1 VSEPPVESAATLRRA
16 VRAARS
22 GWQMARFRAWAARL
36 DIELRRRG
44 GRLELDAPHGL
55 AFEEPPLIRAR
66 AIGEGGGVFTLRL
79 GRGIT
84 IGRRCAIEIWAGA
97 DNLLEIGDD
106 TLIEDDVKL
115 HLFGGRIR
123 VGPESQLRDF
133 VRFKTQGDLT
143 LGRKVVLGYLTML
156 HCSERIELHDYAGL
170 SERVTVVDS
179 DHGFDGSDEYF
190 FDAPLK
196 SAPIV
201 LERNSFCAS
210 GTTIMR
216 GTHLGRNS
224 VVGSGA
230 VVPKGDYP
238 AGWLMVGMPAKP
250 LKPLPATVAAG
261 TVEPAPATPAEDPA
275 SAAS

>member
-1 VSEPPVESAATLRRA
+1 MVRRTA
-16 VRAARS
+16 RAARS
-22 GWQMARFRAWAARL
+22 AVQAARFKAWATRL

-44 GRLELDAPHGL
+44 GRLVLDAPHGL
-55 AFEEPPLIRAR
+55 AFEEPPLIRVR
-66 AIGEGGGVFTLRL
+66 QTGGDGGTFTLRI
-79 GRGIT
+79 GRGVT
-84 IGRRCAIEIWAGA
+84 VGRRHAIEIWAGA
-97 DNLLEIGDD
+97 DNVLELGDHV
-106 TLIEDDVKL
+106 LIEDDVKL
-115 HLFGGRIR
+115 HLFGGNIR

-143 LGRKVVLGYLTML
+143 LGRKVVLGYITML

-196 SAPIV
+196 SDPII

-216 GTHLGRNS
+216 GTHLGRNA
-224 VVGSGA
+224 VVGAGA

-250 LKPLPATVAAG
+250 LKPLPATAA
-261 TVEPAPATPAEDPA
+261 AEM
-275 SAAS
+275 AAAELDARRA

>member
-1 VSEPPVESAATLRRA
+1 VSPPVAALRKSA
-16 VRAARS
+16 RAARS
-22 GWQMARFRAWAARL
+22 AWQTARFRAWAKRL
-36 DIELRRRG
+36 DLELRRRG

-55 AFEEPPLIRAR
+55 LFEEPPLIRAR
-66 AIGEGGGVFTLRL
+66 ALGGSGGVLKVRI
-79 GRGIT
+79 GSGVT

-97 DNLLEIGDD
+97 DNVLDIGDNV
-106 TLIEDDVKL
+106 LIEDDVKL
-115 HLFGGRIR
+115 HLFGGTVR

-133 VRFKTQGDLT
+133 VRFKTQGMLV

-156 HCSERIELHDYAGL
+156 HCSERIELHDFAGL

-196 SAPIV
+196 SDPII

-216 GTHLGRNS
+216 GTRLGRNA
-224 VVGSGA
+224 VVGAGA
-230 VVPKGDYP
+230 VVAKGNYP

-250 LKPLPATVAAG
+250 LKPLPATAAAANAKPVAG
-261 TVEPAPATPAEDPA
+261 DVTDPTLA
-275 SAAS
+275 SP

>member
-1 VSEPPVESAATLRRA
+1 VGAASDSKAGLRG
-16 VRAARS
+16 AARS
-22 GWQMARFRAWAARL
+22 ARSAWRLARFRAWATRL
-36 DIELRRRG
+36 DIELRRNG
-44 GRLELDAPHGL
+44 GRLKLDAPHGM

-66 AIGEGGGVFTLRL
+66 SLGTGGGVFTLRI
-79 GRGIT
+79 GRGVT
-84 IGRRCAIEIWAGA
+84 VGRRCAIEAWAGA
-97 DNLLEIGDD
+97 DNLLDIGDE

-133 VRFKTQGDLT
+133 VRFKSAGDLI

-156 HCSERIELHDYAGL
+156 HCSERIELQDYSGL

-196 SAPIV
+196 TAPII
-201 LERNSFCAS
+201 LERNAFCAS

-216 GTHLGRNS
+216 GAHLGRNA
-224 VVGSGA
+224 VVGAGA

-250 LKPLPATVAAG
+250 LKPLPATERAAHGEEPRVA
-261 TVEPAPATPAEDPA
+261 
-275 SAAS
+275 

>member
-1 VSEPPVESAATLRRA
+1 MLRRTA
-16 VRAARS
+16 RAARLS
-22 GWQMARFRAWAARL
+22 WHAARFRAWAARL
-36 DIELRRRG
+36 DLELRRRG
-44 GRLELDAPHGL
+44 GRLQLDAPYGV

-66 AIGEGGGVFTLRL
+66 ASGDGGGVFTLRI
-79 GRGIT
+79 GRGVT
-84 IGRRCAIEIWAGA
+84 IGRRCAIEIWSRS
-97 DNLLEIGDD
+97 DNLLELGDD

-133 VRFKTQGDLT
+133 VRFKSQGDLV

-196 SAPIV
+196 TAPII

-216 GTHLGRNS
+216 GTHLGRNA
-224 VVGSGA
+224 VVGAGA

-250 LKPLPATVAAG
+250 LKPLPAAVAGEAQAP
-261 TVEPAPATPAEDPA
+261 PAYT
-275 SAAS
+275 AASDGSPTAS

>member
-1 VSEPPVESAATLRRA
+1 MSGAGSKAALRRA
-16 VRAARS
+16 ARAGRS
-22 GWQMARFRAWAARL
+22 GLQAARFRAWSAKL
-36 DIELRRRG
+36 DLELRRRG

-66 AIGEGGGVFTLRL
+66 VDGGDGGVFKLRI
-79 GRGIT
+79 GRGVT
-84 IGRRCAIEIWAGA
+84 VGRRCAIEIWAGA
-97 DNLLEIGDD
+97 DNLLELGDE

-115 HLFGGRIR
+115 HLYGGRIR

-133 VRFKTQGDLT
+133 VRFKAAGDLT

-156 HCSERIELHDYAGL
+156 HCAERIEMHDYAGI

-179 DHGFDGSDEYF
+179 DHGFDGGDEYF

-196 SAPIV
+196 TDPII
-201 LERNSFCAS
+201 LESNSFCAS

-216 GTHLGRNS
+216 GVRLGRNA
-224 VVGSGA
+224 VVGAGA

-238 AGWLMVGMPAKP
+238 AGWLIVGMPAKP
-250 LKPLPATVAAG
+250 LKPLPATVAASQS
-261 TVEPAPATPAEDPA
+261 EPVTQAP
-275 SAAS
+275 

>member
-1 VSEPPVESAATLRRA
+1 VSDGAAEAARRA
-16 VRAARS
+16 VRGVRS
-22 GWQMARFRAWAARL
+22 AWGNARFRAWATRL

-44 GRLELDAPHGL
+44 GRLRLDAPHGFV
-55 AFEEPPLIRAR
+55 FEEPPLIRAR
-66 AIGEGGGVFTLRL
+66 AAGGGGGVFTLRI
-79 GRGIT
+79 GRGVT

-115 HLFGGRIR
+115 HLLGGDIR

-133 VRFKTQGDLT
+133 VRFKTQGQLT

-196 SAPIV
+196 SEPIV

-216 GTHLGRNS
+216 GAHLGRNA
-224 VVGSGA
+224 VVGAGA

-250 LKPLPATVAAG
+250 LKPLPATAA
-261 TVEPAPATPAEDPA
+261 AEA
-275 SAAS
+275 AASTP

>member
-1 VSEPPVESAATLRRA
+1 
-16 VRAARS
+16 
-22 GWQMARFRAWAARL
+22 MARFRAWAARL
-36 DIELRRRG
+36 DLELRRRG

-66 AIGEGGGVFTLRL
+66 AMGEGGGVFTLRL
-79 GRGIT
+79 GRGVT
-84 IGRRCAIEIWAGA
+84 VGRRCAIEIWAGA
-97 DNLLEIGDD
+97 DNLLDLGDD

-190 FDAPLK
+190 FDAPLRT
-196 SAPIV
+196 APII

-216 GTHLGRNS
+216 GTHLGQNA
-224 VVGSGA
+224 VVGAGA

-238 AGWLMVGMPAKP
+238 AGWLMVGTPAKP

-261 TVEPAPATPAEDPA
+261 TTEPVDPSPAEDAA
-275 SAAS
+275 SATS